1 VWILILEML
10 IDDFIET
17 LVTGLLWISLI
28 SIALY
33 IVLLVFT
40 LGARVVVF
48 SKKSIDP
55 IEAIRPKKKKKRT
68 GADYIQDSLESNE
81 DYRKITGL

>member
-1 VWILILEML
+1 ML
-10 IDDFIET
+10 IENFIEI
-17 LVTGLLWISLI
+17 LVTGLLWIGLI
-28 SIALY
+28 IISSY
-33 IVLLVFT
+33 TVLIFFT

-48 SKKSIDP
+48 SKQNIDP
-55 IEAIRPKKKKKRT
+55 IEAIKPKKKKKRT